1 MNDSPLRQFC
11 ESKHRKLIVVIVTTL
26 LGLLVLIPLVDDY
39 FGDRESHSTL
49 TEELDRTRQTADG
62 LPELEKKVAGIVEK
76 LATIESRAITKA
88 SVSNYRS
95 KVVDLVRESGCQV
108 RRFDVATPTRRTWLK
123 KDNPLETVVAKAAK
137 NKKTPFALER
147 RNVVLL
153 VNGTMENVHE
163 LLTQLHSDDSLA
175 YLHRLELHSAARGS
189 EQVTM
194 KIELW
199 LFALSRQKV

>member
-1 MNDSPLRQFC
+1 MNNSPLRHFC

-39 FGDRESHSTL
+39 FGDRANHSTL
-49 TEELDRTRQTADG
+49 VEELDEARTTAES

-76 LATIESRAITKA
+76 LAAIESRAISQD

-95 KVVDLVRESGCQV
+95 QMVDLVRESGCQV
-108 RRFDVATPTRRTWLK
+108 RRFDVATPTRRAWLK
-123 KDNPLETVVAKAAK
+123 KDNPLEAAPSK
-137 NKKTPFALER
+137 GAMSKKTPFALER

-153 VNGTMENVHE
+153 VDGTMENVRE
-163 LLTQLHSDDSLA
+163 FLGQLHDEESLA
-175 YLHRLELHSAARGS
+175 YLHHLKLHSASSGS
-189 EQVTM
+189 DQVTLQ
-194 KIELW
+194 IELW